1 MGIRDR
7 VASGALLVAASL
19 LLALPTGAQEEIS
32 PAPIETP
39 THPTAL
45 ESFLERPGILL
56 VKQHHPLAPVALG
69 GGGEMRLDAVAAH
82 EPGMQ
87 HQRVMGL
94 RIELDPPELAG
105 EERIFYVDVHE
116 IEALVRAIDFMGG
129 PVGEEERSREQGR
142 TEMSI
147 STQDGLRLEVRFAAD
162 RASHF
167 LHTPSATF
175 AVSRAAFETLR
186 ARLDEGRAQLFSN

>member
-1 MGIRDR
+1 
-7 VASGALLVAASL
+7 LVAASL
-19 LLALPTGAQEEIS
+19 LLALPTEAQEEIS
-32 PAPIETP
+32 PARIETP

-56 VKQHHPLAPVALG
+56 VKRHHPLAPVALG
-69 GGGEMRLDAVAAH
+69 SGGEMRLDAVAAH

-87 HQRVMGL
+87 HQRVMGI

-105 EERIFYVDVHE
+105 EERVFYVDLQE
-116 IEALVRAIDFMGG
+116 IEVLVRAIDFMGG
-129 PVGEEERSREQGR
+129 AMEEEKHPREKGR

-162 RASHF
+162 RASRF
-167 LHTPSATF
+167 LHTPSATL
-175 AVSRAAFETLR
+175 AVSRGAFEALR

>member
-1 MGIRDR
+1 MGIRDHL
-7 VASGALLVAASL
+7 ASGALLVAASL

-32 PAPIETP
+32 PDPIETL

-56 VKQHHPLAPVALG
+56 VKRRHRLAPVTLG

-87 HQRVMGL
+87 HQRVMGI
-94 RIELDPPELAG
+94 RIELDPPKLAG

-116 IEALVRAIDFMGG
+116 IETLVRAIEFMDGA
-129 PVGEEERSREQGR
+129 VEEEQHSREKGQ

-162 RASHF
+162 RASRF

-186 ARLDEGRAQLFSN
+186 ARLNEGRAELFSN